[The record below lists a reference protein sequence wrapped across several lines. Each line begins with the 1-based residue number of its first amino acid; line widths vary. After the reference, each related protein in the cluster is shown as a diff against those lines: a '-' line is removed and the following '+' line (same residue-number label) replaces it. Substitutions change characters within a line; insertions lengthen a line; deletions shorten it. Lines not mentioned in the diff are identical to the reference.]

1 MYVCHHLDEDWRAPV
16 HPDTPTDP
24 YPHSSTGVHHF
35 QIASYTSMY
44 STIILQLSFLI
55 GLSVLIRPVGRGGDS
70 RGFAQTQRLAS
81 KCLCTT
87 QLYILS
93 ALVLFVSGP
102 LVLLPLRNSYVEDYT
117 NHEYKAFFEIGSSG
131 NWTWRILLKY
141 YCSDVAVSFLQNL
154 HSNRKV
160 TNRFAKKAHWPF
172 LLTWLVAALSW
183 TW

>member
-70 RGFAQTQRLAS
+70 RGFAQTQLLAS

-102 LVLLPLRNSYVEDYT
+102 LVLLPLRIIT
-117 NHEYKAFFEIGSSG
+117 
-131 NWTWRILLKY
+131 
-141 YCSDVAVSFLQNL
+141 
-154 HSNRKV
+154 
-160 TNRFAKKAHWPF
+160 
-172 LLTWLVAALSW
+172 ALSKW
-183 TW
+183 VWLQLCTPFVHGGPASPTVARLHCTHVCVCLFAGLFASSYHKL